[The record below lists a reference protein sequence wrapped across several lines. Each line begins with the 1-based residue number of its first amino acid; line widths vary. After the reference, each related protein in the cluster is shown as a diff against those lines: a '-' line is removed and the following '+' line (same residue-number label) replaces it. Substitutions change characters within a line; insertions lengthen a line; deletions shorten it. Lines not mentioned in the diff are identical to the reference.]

1 LLFMSNS
8 MRAVPFQSSNIRDD
22 VERVERFARYV
33 APHCLTSRAVVR
45 GTAREAQFPHCLGS
59 RSRYFADAGLRRIT
73 IEADVWKTARAVS
86 STNRGRDHGKH
97 ERGE

>member
-1 LLFMSNS
+1 M
-8 MRAVPFQSSNIRDD
+8 NISE

-33 APHCLTSRAVVR
+33 APLCLTSRAVAR
-45 GTAREAQFPHCLGS
+45 GTVREAQFPNRLGS
-59 RSRYFADAGLRRIT
+59 RSRHFADVGLGRIT
-73 IEADVWKTARAVS
+73 IEADVWKTARAMS